1 MIKLINVN
9 KFYNKGKLN
18 EIHAIDNTSL
28 VFPETGLVALT
39 GPSGCGKTTL
49 LNVIGGLD
57 KVESGEFF
65 FDDTKLEGYNPA
77 KWDIVRN
84 KYIGYIFQNYNL
96 IIDKTVYENVE
107 IALNMAGLYD
117 KDLVEERINYV
128 LRSVGMYNYRKR
140 NVQALSGGQQQ
151 RVAIARA
158 ISKNPKVVLADE
170 PTGNLD
176 ANNTFE
182 IMSIIKKISQTCLVI
197 LVSHERELVDF
208 YADRVI
214 ELQDGKVIKDYE
226 NQGNRTLEHIDDR
239 NIYLKD
245 LDSVTGN
252 TPVPVEYFYQE
263 PLNET
268 PMVKLI
274 YFNNTLFVKVD
285 SYAKVK
291 YITNDSEIKL
301 IEDHYKKPETDD
313 ANDYIFDLSQFGKIE
328 NTSRKSF
335 FRFKDT
341 LKAGFRKVFKKR
353 KFFGKLFLLAY
364 FAISGL
370 VVYNLATFGNLTN
383 VDESDFLSTAS
394 NLVSVEKTDTM
405 TLTDVTNIIKTSAVD
420 MISPY
425 QSAIGTSVTYID
437 LYQGSVNRY
446 WGVSV
451 QLFPIPLSQAN
462 ASDLTFGKLPE
473 NKYEIV
479 IDEWVADK
487 ILEDKSIS
495 DLGCTDY
502 ESLIGAF
509 FSTSDLNYSVKIV
522 GIIKTESPVVVLTDD
537 NIHFFNHNG
546 ARTYMALGCAEG
558 DYIITSGV
566 YIQNQGEV
574 LLSDQ
579 LGVLGQDV
587 MIGGKTFK
595 VVGLYNSETMYKPI
609 VSNEDYQE
617 LLIRSLLLTTGSVN
631 INFFT
636 NDVKSAVS
644 DIETLGFTGIDSYD
658 VVRAEYLANMRTK
671 IASQLQTVF
680 ITFAGIVVYIFFIM
694 RSSMLSR
701 IKEIGI
707 YRAIGATKNDIYK
720 IFFSEI
726 IAFTTVGSLTGYLFM
741 TYIINQV
748 QKSLGDFTSIFYF
761 PLYLFVLGIVLI
773 YATNILFGM
782 LPVFSLLRKTPS
794 EINAKF
800 DI

>member
-1 MIKLINVN
+1 MIKLLNVN

-28 VFPETGLVALT
+28 EFPETGLVALT

-57 KVESGEFF
+57 KVESGEFL

-77 KWDIVRN
+77 KWDVVRN

-182 IMSIIKKISQTCLVI
+182 VMSIIKKISQTCLVI

-214 ELQDGKVIKDYE
+214 ELQDGKIIKDYE

-245 LDSVTGN
+245 LDSSTGN
-252 TPVPVEYFYQE
+252 EPFPVEYFYQDK
-263 PLNET
+263 LNESPT
-268 PMVKLI
+268 VKLI

-301 IEDHYKKPETDD
+301 INDHYKKPETDD
-313 ANDYIFDLSQFGKIE
+313 ANEYIFDLSQFGKIE
-328 NTSRKSF
+328 SSGKKSF

-383 VDESDFLSTAS
+383 VEESDFLVTAV

-405 TLTDVTNIIKTSAVD
+405 TFANISDIISTSAVD
-420 MISPY
+420 GISPY
-425 QSAIGTSVTYID
+425 QSALGTSLMYID

-446 WGVSV
+446 WGVSL
-451 QLFPIPLSQAN
+451 QIFPVPLSQVN
-462 ASDLTFGKLPE
+462 PSDLTFGKLPE

-479 IDEWVADK
+479 IDEWIAKK
-487 ILEDKSIS
+487 ILEDKSVS
-495 DLGCTDY
+495 DLGATDY
-502 ESLIGAF
+502 QSLIGAF

-522 GIIKTESPVVVLTDD
+522 GIIKTESPVVVLTDN

-546 ARTYMALGCAEG
+546 SRAYTALGCAEG
-558 DYIITSGV
+558 DYIITSGIE
-566 YIQNQGEV
+566 IQNQGEV
-574 LLSDQ
+574 ILSDQ

-587 MIGGKTFK
+587 IIGGKTFE
-595 VVGLYNSETMYKPI
+595 VVGLYSSETTYKPI
-609 VSNEDYQE
+609 VSNPDYQE
-617 LLIRSLLLTTGSVN
+617 LLTRSLLLTTGTVN
-631 INFFT
+631 ISFFS
-636 NDVKSAVS
+636 NDVSAAVN
-644 DIETLGFTGIDSYD
+644 DIEALGFNAIDSYD
-658 VVRAEYLANMRTK
+658 VVRSEYLANMRTE
-671 IASQLQTVF
+671 IASQLQTVI

-726 IAFTTVGSLTGYLFM
+726 IAFTTVGSLSGYLFM

-748 QKSLGDFTSIFYF
+748 QKSIGDFTSVFYF
-761 PLYLFVLGIVLI
+761 PLYLFILGIVLI